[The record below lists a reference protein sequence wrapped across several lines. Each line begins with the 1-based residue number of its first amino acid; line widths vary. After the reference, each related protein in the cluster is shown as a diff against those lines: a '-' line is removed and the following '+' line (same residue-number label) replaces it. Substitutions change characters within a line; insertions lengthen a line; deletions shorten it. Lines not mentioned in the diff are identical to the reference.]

1 MEIRRDIS
9 NIVIGGEYNS
19 IKHCRSQCGALVV
32 VAADQSIGQIEDA
45 ESILRGD
52 GLRLL
57 YNNILYSAY
66 IIHPLINITNMPS
79 GFYAVRDYIQRA
91 MQVTFST
98 NKNESCAHCNRKI
111 RYENQVT
118 CRCGICTYCSLQC
131 AENDKERHFRRCMTI
146 VLLSAEIEEKTTALQ
161 RYYPDDEIA
170 LFDHSSLWVDDEELR
185 PIIARRF
192 QSERTELLNKRNTLI
207 KELMD
212 DGSKRSSSRC
222 AGEYT
227 NQNVFAC
234 QVAAQQSLDLLL
246 LRKGIDDAVSV
257 LQIHLLTG
265 SFEKLY
271 DLCCHYM
278 LRGIYVTTRGKGLDM
293 IGLKQIKHRNITK
306 SYAPQVYEDYKLFG
320 EIQFV
325 ALIHIFL
332 VKYIFHMSM
341 EGLHQINTNFLNNKD
356 CMVLIGEY
364 VGMKKEWI
372 IAGDNNTYKD
382 QAYKVARMIHCSN
395 MYGYDANESKV
406 DKCFTKIRTEAQ
418 KYFYFMHRTS
428 VIKEAI
434 ATGNRI
440 VNSFRLQQKLY
451 KSMPAALWTW
461 SDIIN
466 SFEADLAIVYNFK
479 VRSLLMDAVGRINIL
494 AGWNIFGSISS
505 HQCVTEFVTDALKTC
520 RGYNFKQIFY
530 ETYSDSNRDI
540 WRQDYDQTEELFD
553 GYDVGG
559 LDDALFICIAI
570 EQKVAYCNFHRNKG
584 NDDVM
589 NILSQLRED
598 SKSYISEPL
607 PDSSDFAI
615 SDLIYHDCEDIDGLD
630 MANENLITA
639 LFDSGMATKENLDI
653 LFGRSGYVSYFIWR
667 LQKQKDDRMQR
678 YITSYITRSRIWKEG
693 YTDNDKVSGLKLKYL
708 NKEDRAERFDELK
721 KHLYLGNSL
730 LSLEPSVGQ
739 FIARFGISCLNDNHY
754 LKEFFFLNN
763 ASGNAEDRG
772 TGSNLKRRRC
782 DLDSFLNI
790 EDACRHY
797 FDTRSLEEAIW
808 DHVGVPRIIE
818 LSRHDKCLGGLMG
831 WKYCD
836 HKVVLGDEAVK
847 VGSRVVHHYDSS
859 CCSVWKE

>member
-1 MEIRRDIS
+1 MS
-9 NIVIGGEYNS
+9 
-19 IKHCRSQCGALVV
+19 
-32 VAADQSIGQIEDA
+32 
-45 ESILRGD
+45 
-52 GLRLL
+52 
-57 YNNILYSAY
+57 
-66 IIHPLINITNMPS
+66 S
-79 GFYAVRDYIQRA
+79 GFYAVHDYIQRA
-91 MQVTFST
+91 MQVSFPINIST
-98 NKNESCAHCNRKI
+98 SCVHCNRKVK
-111 RYENQVT
+111 RLGQHGVT
-118 CRCGICTYCSLQC
+118 CNCRICRYCSRQC
-131 AENDKERHFRRCMTI
+131 AESDKDRHFRRCMKI
-146 VLLSAEIEEKTTALQ
+146 VQLSAEIETKTTALQ
-161 RYYPDDEIA
+161 RYHPDDEIA
-170 LFDHSSLWVDDEELR
+170 LFDNTDVDSSLWNDDLR

-192 QSERTELLNKRNTLI
+192 QSERTALLTNREMLI
-207 KELMD
+207 KELMHE
-212 DGSKRSSSRC
+212 GGKSSSRRC

-246 LRKGIDDAVSV
+246 LRKGIVDAESV
-257 LQIHLLTG
+257 LNIHLLTG
-265 SFEKLY
+265 KFEDLY
-271 DLCCHYM
+271 DLCCHYT
-278 LRGIYVTTRGKGLDM
+278 LRGIYVYNTRRKGLDM
-293 IGLKQIKHRNITK
+293 IGQKKIKHRNITK
-306 SYAPQVYEDYKLFG
+306 PYAPQVYEDNELLG
-320 EIQFV
+320 EINLV
-325 ALIHIFL
+325 AMVHIFL
-332 VKYIFHMSM
+332 LKYILHMSM
-341 EGLHQINTNFLNNKD
+341 EGLHQINSNFLNNKD

-382 QAYKVARMIHCSN
+382 QAHEVARMIHCGN

-406 DKCFTKIRTEAQ
+406 DKCFTKIRMEAQ

-434 ATGNRI
+434 ATGKRM

-451 KSMPAALWTW
+451 KSMPAALWSW

-466 SFEADLAIVYNFK
+466 SFEADLAIVYKFE
-479 VRSLLMDAVGRINIL
+479 VRSLLMNAVGRINIL
-494 AGWNIFGSISS
+494 AGWNVFGSISS

-520 RGYNFKQIFY
+520 RGYRFKQIFY
-530 ETYSDSNRDI
+530 EQFCDFI
-540 WRQDYDQTEELFD
+540 WRRDYDQIEDYDRIEELFD
-553 GYDVGG
+553 EYDVGT
-559 LDDALFICIAI
+559 LDNALVICIAI
-570 EQKVAYCNFHRNKG
+570 EQKLAYCNFHRNKG

-589 NILSQLRED
+589 KILAQLPED
-598 SKSYISEPL
+598 SSYTSEPL

-615 SDLIYHDCEDIDGLD
+615 SELIYHDCEDIDGLD

-678 YITSYITRSRIWKEG
+678 YISPYITRSRIWKEG

-739 FIARFGISCLNDNHY
+739 FITRFGISCLNDNHY